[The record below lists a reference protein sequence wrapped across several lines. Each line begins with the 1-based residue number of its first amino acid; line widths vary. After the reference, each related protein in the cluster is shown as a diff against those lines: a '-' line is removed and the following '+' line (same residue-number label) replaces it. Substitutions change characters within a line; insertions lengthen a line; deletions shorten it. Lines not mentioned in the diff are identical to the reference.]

1 MYDTA
6 NNHSATLIFMGFDCI
21 LLQLRWHAI
30 IAGKRRYYS
39 MSHTDRNTF
48 GLEHGKIGDRIAVVL
63 DGKQI
68 YKKLYKP
75 TNPRTPKQQMHRA
88 KIAFINRLSSVLADA
103 VNVGFEKVPEPGS
116 GHSPRNA
123 FVKENWDNGALV
135 WTERKQS
142 RANGLTS
149 DEREEDEAGVDASG
163 QSQGND
169 TSGVELTGEWG
180 IVPQQLVVAYG
191 PRYIGQR
198 MTASVRDGKLYV
210 SCPDPGLDDSH
221 AVGDDRLMAAVYRH
235 AVPTVH
241 LYPGPLRKNC
251 HECCFDLPTDIS
263 DEENLMHIYAWF
275 RATTY
280 HRSGGGKITVRPG
293 QASPSV
299 YLGSFN
305 A

>member
-1 MYDTA
+1 
-6 NNHSATLIFMGFDCI
+6 
-21 LLQLRWHAI
+21 
-30 IAGKRRYYS
+30 

-103 VNVGFEKVPEPGS
+103 VNVGFEKVPEKGS

-123 FVKENWDNGALV
+123 FVKENWNNGALV
-135 WTERKQS
+135 W
-142 RANGLTS
+142 L
-149 DEREEDEAGVDASG
+149 EREEDDAAADGEKQGSEAAAADVNG
-163 QSQGND
+163 QSQGNEA
-169 TSGVELTGEWG
+169 SGVELPGEWG
-180 IVPQQLVVAYG
+180 IVPQRLVVAYG

-210 SCPDPGLDDSH
+210 SCPDPGMDDSH
-221 AVGDDRLMAAVYRH
+221 SVGDDRLMVAVYRP
-235 AVPTVH
+235 AVPTMH
-241 LYPGPLRKNC
+241 LYPGPLRKDC
-251 HECCFDLPTDIS
+251 RECCFELPTDACG
-263 DEENLMHIYAWF
+263 EEDVMHVYAWF

-280 HRSGGGKITVRPG
+280 HRSGGGKVTVRPG

-299 YLGSFN
+299 YLGGFQ

>member
-1 MYDTA
+1 
-6 NNHSATLIFMGFDCI
+6 
-21 LLQLRWHAI
+21 
-30 IAGKRRYYS
+30 

-88 KIAFINRLSSVLADA
+88 KIAFVNRLSSVLAEA
-103 VNVGFEKVPEPGS
+103 VNLGFEMVPEKGS
-116 GHSPRNA
+116 GQSPRNA
-123 FVKENWDNGALV
+123 FVKENWNNGALV
-135 WTERKQS
+135 W
-142 RANGLTS
+142 L
-149 DEREEDEAGVDASG
+149 EREEEEAGVDESG
-163 QSQGND
+163 QKQEAEA
-169 TSGVELTGEWG
+169 SGVELPGEWG
-180 IVPQQLVVAYG
+180 IVPQRLVVAYG
-191 PRYIGQR
+191 PRHIGQR

-210 SCPDPGLDDSH
+210 SCPDPGMDDSH
-221 AVGDDRLMAAVYRH
+221 SVGDDRLMLVVYRPT
-235 AVPTVH
+235 VPTVY

-251 HECCFDLPTDIS
+251 LECCFDLPSNIS
-263 DEENLMHIYAWF
+263 GEEDVMHVYAWF

-293 QASPSV
+293 QASLSV
-299 YLGSFN
+299 YLGSFH

>member
-1 MYDTA
+1 
-6 NNHSATLIFMGFDCI
+6 
-21 LLQLRWHAI
+21 
-30 IAGKRRYYS
+30 

-88 KIAFINRLSSVLADA
+88 KIAYINRLSSVLAEA
-103 VNVGFEKVPEPGS
+103 VNLGFEMVPEKGS
-116 GHSPRNA
+116 GQSPRNA
-123 FVKENWDNGALV
+123 FVKKNWNNGALV
-135 WTERKQS
+135 WM
-142 RANGLTS
+142 GH
-149 DEREEDEAGVDASG
+149 EEDNVAAGEQEGGVSGDA
-163 QSQGND
+163 
-169 TSGVELTGEWG
+169 LPGEWV
-180 IVPQQLVVAYG
+180 IVPQRLLLAYG
-191 PRYIGQR
+191 PRYIGLG
-198 MTASVRDGKLYV
+198 MTAEVRDGRLHV
-210 SCPDPGLDDSH
+210 SCPDPGVDDPH
-221 AVGDDRLMAAVYRH
+221 AVGDDRLMVAVYRP
-235 AVPTVH
+235 AAPTLH

-251 HECCFDLPTDIS
+251 RECCFDLPTDIS

>member
-1 MYDTA
+1 
-6 NNHSATLIFMGFDCI
+6 
-21 LLQLRWHAI
+21 
-30 IAGKRRYYS
+30 

-88 KIAFINRLSSVLADA
+88 KIAFVNRLSSVLAEA
-103 VNVGFEKVPEPGS
+103 VNLGFEMVPEKGS
-116 GHSPRNA
+116 GQSPRNA
-123 FVKENWDNGALV
+123 FVKENWNNGSLV
-135 WTERKQS
+135 W
-142 RANGLTS
+142 L
-149 DEREEDEAGVDASG
+149 EREEEEAAAGGQGQANEDSG
-163 QSQGND
+163 S
-169 TSGVELTGEWG
+169 ELPGEWG
-180 IVPQQLVVAYG
+180 IVPQRLVVAYG

-198 MTASVRDGKLYV
+198 MMASVRDGKLYV
-210 SCPDPGLDDSH
+210 SCPDPGMDDSH
-221 AVGDDRLMAAVYRH
+221 SVGDDRLMVAVYRL

-251 HECCFDLPTDIS
+251 RECCFDLPTDIS
-263 DEENLMHIYAWF
+263 GEDDVMHVYAWF

-299 YLGSFN
+299 YLGSFH